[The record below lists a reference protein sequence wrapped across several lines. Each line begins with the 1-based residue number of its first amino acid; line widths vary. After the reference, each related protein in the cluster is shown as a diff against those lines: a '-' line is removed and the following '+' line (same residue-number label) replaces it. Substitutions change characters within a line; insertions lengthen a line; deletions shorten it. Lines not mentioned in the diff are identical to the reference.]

1 MHANWEFIKNPN
13 DDYYRALRIIHDLIC
28 RLNYLSNRINYESNA
43 TYILNNIWL
52 GNANAACDFNF
63 VTKNKIMNIM
73 NVTPDGSD
81 NFNFITYHRYAI
93 RDETLNKRLAH
104 NILDSGA
111 AIINKCVLENRPI
124 LIHCKRGHH
133 RSATIVAYYLMK
145 YLSFD
150 LSQAIVFIK
159 KKRPSAFRRITHFLQ
174 FLVQK

>member
-1 MHANWEFIKNPN
+1 
-13 DDYYRALRIIHDLIC
+13 
-28 RLNYLSNRINYESNA
+28 
-43 TYILNNIWL
+43 
-52 GNANAACDFNF
+52 
-63 VTKNKIMNIM
+63 MNIM